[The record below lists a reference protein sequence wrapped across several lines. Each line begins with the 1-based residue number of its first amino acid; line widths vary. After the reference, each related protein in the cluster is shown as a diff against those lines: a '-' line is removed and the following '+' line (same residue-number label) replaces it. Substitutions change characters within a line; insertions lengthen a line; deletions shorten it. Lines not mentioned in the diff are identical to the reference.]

1 MDRTTRKRHLIER
14 LLQPGSLINKNGTVY
29 NSDYLKDVKVFVLY
43 FSAPSFC
50 HQCTAFHGI
59 MSEHFRLYHQTS
71 KKCQV
76 IFVSGDKS
84 YQAQLAFMQ
93 RSPRN
98 WPAVRCDS
106 ELQKALK
113 ETFLIERELE
123 NGNAVNMQSAFDQ
136 AQAQA
141 DQIGHT
147 ICLLPYVI
155 AIKVSNGEVLTKTLG
170 GADDIKTKGPLAFT
184 HWEDSCIEID
194 TSIVNKLNKNTKEV
208 FQEAKEILGRLLN
221 NIIREP
227 DNIKYRKVRMN
238 NPKIENLLLNA
249 NGAFDVLFSVGFEEN
264 DENLILPLAAPMNII
279 KAFESAIS
287 NLSGPPS
294 N

>member
-1 MDRTTRKRHLIER
+1 MDRSARKRQLIER
-14 LLQPGSLINKNGTVY
+14 LLQPGSLVNKNGTVY

-50 HQCTAFHGI
+50 HHCTTFHGMI
-59 MSEHFRLYHQTS
+59 SEQFRLYHQNS

-76 IFVSGDKS
+76 IFVSADKS

-106 ELQKALK
+106 ELQKDLK

-123 NGNAVNMQSAFDQ
+123 NGDALNMQSAFDQ
-136 AQAQA
+136 AQAQV
-141 DQIGHT
+141 DQIGYT

-155 AIKVSNGEVLTKTLG
+155 AIKVSNGEVLTKPLG
-170 GADDIKTKGPLAFT
+170 GADDIKEKGALAFT
-184 HWEDSCIEID
+184 HWEESCIEID
-194 TSIVNKLNKNTKEV
+194 TSIVNKLNENTKEV
-208 FQEAKEILGRLLN
+208 FGEAKNILGRLLS

-227 DNIKYRKVRMN
+227 ENIKYRKIRMN
-238 NPKIENLLLNA
+238 NPKIENLLLNTS
-249 NGAFDVLFSVGFEEN
+249 GAFDVLFSVGFEEN
-264 DENLILPLAAPMNII
+264 DENLILPLATPMTII

-287 NLSGPPS
+287 NLSGPS
-294 N
+294 D

>member
-1 MDRTTRKRHLIER
+1 MDRNTRKRQLIER
-14 LLQPGSLINKNGTVY
+14 LRQPGSLVNKNGTIY
-29 NSDYLKDVKVFVLY
+29 DSDNLKDVKVFVLF

-50 HQCTAFHGI
+50 HQCTTFQGI
-59 MSEHFRLYHQTS
+59 MSEQFRLYHQNS

-76 IFVSGDKS
+76 IFVSGDKT

-93 RSPRN
+93 RSSQN

-106 ELQKALK
+106 DLQKELK
-113 ETFLIERELE
+113 ETFLIEREME
-123 NGNAVNMQSAFDQ
+123 DGRAINMQSAFDQ

-170 GADDIKTKGPLAFT
+170 GADDIKEKGPQAFI
-184 HWEDSCIEID
+184 HWEESSIDID
-194 TSIVNKLNKNTKEV
+194 TSIVNKLNENTIEV
-208 FQEAKEILGRLLN
+208 FQEAKDILGRLLN

-227 DNIKYRKVRMN
+227 ENIKYRKVRMN
-238 NPKIENLLLNA
+238 NPKIESLLLNA

-264 DENLILPLAAPMNII
+264 DENLILPLAAPMNVI

-287 NLSGPPS
+287 KLSGPS
-294 N
+294 D